1 MAEFQRHAPG
11 GTISQVLKRVEHR
24 YVKPL
29 LRKLKPWRTTTKYAG
44 LRVHFKTHLDGGGST
59 IGQNFLPFLDQRGMP
74 RQDRAF
80 EWCSGP
86 GFVGFSLLAFGFCD
100 TLCLVDINPLAVR
113 ACRRTIAENRLSDR
127 VSVYLSDNLAD
138 IPQTERWDLVV
149 SNPPHFLEAAQGDIR
164 SLDTDWQIHRGFFGA
179 IGRFLKPGG
188 VIILQESTRGSTAE
202 TFRDMI
208 EQAGLTIV
216 FASGCGKTL
225 TRYEAHYFLASC
237 GKVTRSRGCGLI
249 WLARMTRQPARHS

>member
-59 IGQNFLPFLDQRGMP
+59 FGQNFLPFPDQRGMP

-86 GFVGFSLLAFGFCD
+86 GFIGFSLLAFGFCD
-100 TLCLVDINPLAVR
+100 TLWGG
-113 ACRRTIAENRLSDR
+113 T
-127 VSVYLSDNLAD
+127 
-138 IPQTERWDLVV
+138 W
-149 SNPPHFLEAAQGDIR
+149 
-164 SLDTDWQIHRGFFGA
+164 GA
-179 IGRFLKPGG
+179 IR
-188 VIILQESTRGSTAE
+188 R
-202 TFRDMI
+202 
-208 EQAGLTIV
+208 
-216 FASGCGKTL
+216 
-225 TRYEAHYFLASC
+225 
-237 GKVTRSRGCGLI
+237 
-249 WLARMTRQPARHS
+249 

>member
-1 MAEFQRHAPG
+1 MADDDQICR
-11 GTISQVLKRVEHR
+11 
-24 YVKPL
+24 
-29 LRKLKPWRTTTKYAG
+29 
-44 LRVHFKTHLDGGGST
+44 RVHFKTHLDGGGST
-59 IGQNFLPFLDQRGMP
+59 FGQNFLPFPDQRGMP
-74 RQDRAF
+74 RQDRVF
-80 EWCSGP
+80 ERCSGP

-149 SNPPHFLEAAQGDIR
+149 SNPPHFLEAAEGDIR
-164 SLDTDWQIHRGFFGA
+164 SLDTDWYIHRGFFGA
-179 IGRFLKPGG
+179 IGRFLQPGG
-188 VIILQESTRGSTAE
+188 VIVLQESTRGSTAE